1 MSDNKIIVPF
11 EVKQIEEVN
20 NFFIIR
26 GLASTF
32 GNIDEG
38 NEIVANGAFDSSLIK
53 IRQNSVHIDE
63 LPGRRKLLPVL
74 WVHRLTEPIGSFTEI
89 QATSEGLAVE
99 AVFPKSDTFVTGRV
113 IPQVKVRSVAH
124 MSIGFRRI
132 KTSFNSTDESVLL
145 EILDLLEISL
155 TPLAENTQAI
165 IQEFKSKK
173 EETMTK
179 ELPLAEKEALWKPKE
194 ALERVKEFT
203 KAEDAPNADYAK
215 AFLYVDSDDLED
227 YDAYKFQFADVVDG
241 EMKAIP
247 DGVMSAAAQFHADK
261 EINAEFVKNEIV
273 CYYKKLGLASP
284 FIKRMCFRVDNIESL
299 VDTDVRCLEK
309 VIKQGFVLPGKSAKT
324 LISKVKNSSMRDA
337 DEAKTDDRDE
347 KLSRPHF
354 DALTKLLGGYT
365 DNAGNHTKND
375 SRT

>member
-20 NFFIIR
+20 GFFIIK

-38 NEIVANGAFDSSLIK
+38 NEIVVNGAFDSSLIK
-53 IRQNSVHIDE
+53 IRQNALHIEE

-74 WVHRLTEPIGSFTEI
+74 WVHRLTEPIGAFTEI

-99 AVFPKSDTFVTGRV
+99 AVFPKSDTFVMGRV

-124 MSIGFRRI
+124 MSIGFRRV
-132 KTSFNSTDESVLL
+132 KTSFNTADETVML
-145 EILDLLEISL
+145 EVLDLLEISL
-155 TPLAENTQAI
+155 TPLAENTQAV

-179 ELPLAEKEALWKPKE
+179 ELPLAEKEAVWKPEE
-194 ALERVKEFT
+194 ALARVKEFT

-215 AFLYVDSDDLED
+215 AFLYADSEDLED
-227 YDAYKFQFADVVDG
+227 YDSYKFQFADIVDG
-241 EMKAIP
+241 QMKAIP
-247 DGVMSAAAQFHADK
+247 DGVMSAAAQFHANK

-309 VIKQGFVLPGKSAKT
+309 LIKQGFVLPGKSAKT

-347 KLSRPHF
+347 DLSRPQF
-354 DALTKLLGGYT
+354 DALTKLMGSFKDYDG
-365 DNAGNHTKND
+365 DSSSSND
-375 SRT
+375 